1 MKMKVTLTINQI
13 GKIPFDPFLSGDCS
27 ELSFTLDVTDAVDR
41 MTWLLKMA
49 TWIRIVDLEVNPVTA
64 DGIVTELDAKRLTK
78 ERGAML
84 DMATS
89 TIEREL
95 RKLDPSLPVTYKYVC
110 QKDFNVLVQFE
121 VNELEMLP

>member
-1 MKMKVTLTINQI
+1 MKVKATLTINQI

-27 ELSFTLDVTDAVDR
+27 ELSFTLDVADAIDR
-41 MTWLLKMA
+41 TTWLMKMA

-64 DGIVTELDAKRLTK
+64 DGVVTELEAKRLTK
-78 ERGAML
+78 ERSEML

-89 TIEREL
+89 TITREL
-95 RKLDPSLPVTYKYVC
+95 RKLDPTLPIAYKYVC

-121 VNELEMLP
+121 VNELEILP